1 MKTFADL
8 EFKVRRDETK
18 QAQMDLGRGL
28 IISVIAGQSA
38 YSKPRENG
46 LNIED
51 YTSFE
56 CALLKRDVVEGY
68 LNFATLDWIPDAGDD
83 VLGYVSREEITSLMK
98 RVQGV
103 YNESDFR
110 I

>member
-8 EFKVRRDETK
+8 EFKVRRDETQ

-38 YSKPRENG
+38 YSNPRENG

-56 CALLKRDVVEGY
+56 CALLRRDTVDGY
-68 LNFATLDWIPDAGDD
+68 LNFATLDWIPNAHDD
-83 VLGYVSREEITSLMK
+83 VLGYCSREEITSLMQ
-98 RVQGV
+98 RVQ
-103 YNESDFR
+103 ETIS
-110 I
+110 